1 MSLPVILA
9 IVLTAAIIVWA
20 AVYFVVR
27 RRREDAVT
35 KSFQADPM
43 DAEIGREALR
53 RVFGILADE
62 DPTPAGRPA
71 APIAAAAP
79 LGAAAIMADK
89 EPAPTALGPVAPV
102 APLAAAAVPPAQAG
116 PSPIAAAPIAAAA
129 ITAAAAST
137 PPPAPP
143 IIPASAAAPLIPATP
158 PPPPVP
164 AAPAP
169 AQAPALSGGFRLF
182 APNDDNDTAP
192 AGGILP
198 VAAAAGVVAGADS
211 KTAVPAKPVTAA
223 AGRGGR
229 KSGNQR
235 PRFIRDSLGALLVT
249 GGIVVVAV
257 ALLRPQLSILTGGVS
272 PATATAPALAAV
284 TFVPVATPT
293 PSPSPTPFPTPSPTP
308 SPSPSASPSPTPSA
322 TPVPTP
328 VPTPPPAPRSTP
340 VPTPVPTPKATPKPT
355 ATPTPPIVASF
366 TYSAS
371 GYSVTFSGRCLS
383 SAKWTIDPGDSTGIH
398 QGNGDTASWVH
409 FYAEGSG
416 NYPAVMTCISGKKK
430 DSQLT
435 YVILN

>member
-9 IVLTAAIIVWA
+9 IVLTAAIIIWA

-27 RRREDAVT
+27 RRREAAFT

-71 APIAAAAP
+71 APITAAAP
-79 LGAAAIMADK
+79 IAAAAIMADK

-102 APLAAAAVPPAQAG
+102 APVAAAAIPPAQA
-116 PSPIAAAPIAAAA
+116 SPQPMADGAIAAAG

-137 PPPAPP
+137 PSPAPV
-143 IIPASAAAPLIPATP
+143 IPVAAAAPLIPATP

-164 AAPAP
+164 ATAAPAP
-169 AQAPALSGGFRLF
+169 APAMSGGFRLF
-182 APNDDNDTAP
+182 APNDDNDAAP

-198 VAAAAGVVAGADS
+198 VAAATAGVVAGADS
-211 KTAVPAKPVTAA
+211 KAAAPVMPVAAA

-272 PATATAPALAAV
+272 PATATAPAFAAV
-284 TFVPVATPT
+284 T
-293 PSPSPTPFPTPSPTP
+293 
-308 SPSPSASPSPTPSA
+308 
-322 TPVPTP
+322 
-328 VPTPPPAPRSTP
+328 
-340 VPTPVPTPKATPKPT
+340 
-355 ATPTPPIVASF
+355 
-366 TYSAS
+366 
-371 GYSVTFSGRCLS
+371 
-383 SAKWTIDPGDSTGIH
+383 
-398 QGNGDTASWVH
+398 
-409 FYAEGSG
+409 
-416 NYPAVMTCISGKKK
+416 
-430 DSQLT
+430 
-435 YVILN
+435 